1 MPNNSVIYV
10 NRISNRSGIYQ
21 LFDAEHFDSN
31 NQILLNETEA
41 LFRFSNANS
50 GVRIEQTGTGN
61 SITANNFI
69 VDASGSVTSGTLS
82 SSVNF
87 PTGHMKLLNFS
98 QIGYGP
104 GLTMDTILISLDLTG
119 LHQGSKVYLTGSVN
133 LERISADT
141 TDSAQISID
150 GDDMT
155 TILVDGSVGYGAADS
170 QNIHIPFACL
180 SDSITADSTSFDIR
194 LHGFTGT
201 AEFNV
206 NGGTVTAFE
215 VFS

>member
-1 MPNNSVIYV
+1 MASKLFANEILSKNGVYQIFDASEFDANNSVS
-10 NRISNRSGIYQ
+10 ISEKSVD
-21 LFDAEHFDSN
+21 LK
-31 NQILLNETEA
+31 
-41 LFRFSNANS
+41 FSQANTS
-50 GVRIEQTGTGN
+50 LTITQSGTGD
-61 SITANNFI
+61 SLKAGNF
-69 VDASGSVTSGTLS
+69 VLDASGSVTSGTLS

-104 GLTMDTILISLDLTG
+104 GLTTDTIMISLDLTG
-119 LHQGSKVYLTGSVN
+119 LHQGSKIYLTGSVN

-141 TDSAQISID
+141 TDSAQLSID

-155 TILVDGSVGYGAADS
+155 TLLVDGSAGYGAADS

-180 SDSITADSTSFDIR
+180 SDSITADSTSFDLR
-194 LHGFTGT
+194 LHNFTGT
-201 AEFNV
+201 AEFNI

>member
-1 MPNNSVIYV
+1 MASKLFANEILSKNGVYQIFDASEFDANNSVS
-10 NRISNRSGIYQ
+10 ISEKSVD
-21 LFDAEHFDSN
+21 LK
-31 NQILLNETEA
+31 
-41 LFRFSNANS
+41 FSQANTS
-50 GVRIEQTGTGN
+50 LTITQSGTGD
-61 SITANNFI
+61 SLKAGNF
-69 VDASGSVTSGTLS
+69 VLDASGSVTSGTLS

-104 GLTMDTILISLDLTG
+104 GLTTDTIMISLDLTG
-119 LHQGSKVYLTGSVN
+119 LHQGSKIYLTGSVN

-141 TDSAQISID
+141 TDSAQLSID

-155 TILVDGSVGYGAADS
+155 TLLVDGSVGYGAADS

-180 SDSITADSTSFDIR
+180 SDSITADSTSFDLR
-194 LHGFTGT
+194 LHNFIGT
-201 AEFNV
+201 AEFNI